1 MSIYEYVPH
10 HGALS
15 DPERR
20 DVVRRVLVLGGRD
33 WVEVTGAEV
42 RTIAPP
48 DLALSNGLFW
58 FPGAAGADA
67 LVSVNGNPPGEPD
80 QVDATTAP
88 PDHPI
93 LRARAWFE
101 FLWTNAESIAPRA
114 RFQVDQ
120 YVRLA
125 GSDDEVRVVAV
136 HRLDGANVY
145 TVQGRRGRLDVPE
158 DGLVPIPIDPQDP
171 HTWIDDGPTT
181 AREFV
186 AGMTVTKLSNPLTD
200 TVYSYL
206 SSKTVFRPYQFKPVL
221 KLLGSQHQRLLIAD
235 EVGLGKTIEAGLIW
249 SELEARNQGL
259 NRALVVCP
267 AVLTRKW
274 RDEML
279 LRFDRR
285 VPILDDAGLAELVDV
300 VRSGDEHARAVGI
313 VSLERLRVSKRLEE
327 LADLQPRFD
336 LVIVDEAHYLRNRQ
350 ARAFEM
356 GELLATW
363 ADVLIFLSATPLNL
377 GHDDL
382 FNLLSLLVADEYD
395 DPFIFPKQVEPNRY
409 VNAAASALV
418 KDPDAL
424 SEVWS
429 RLSEVRR
436 CELGSTVT
444 SRPEFER
451 IRELCA
457 LGPAAS
463 WRDRAEIKS
472 SLQELNTLSSVL
484 TRTRK
489 VDVPDAKAVRQAV
502 EVEVEWTEDEAALY
516 LAVRRWAERRAR
528 ESGGVP
534 GFATQMP
541 LRQAASCLPA
551 MVQLV
556 RERDPSVFSDP
567 EDDDL
572 DDIAELSTTTSRRDR
587 PDLGG
592 LVGEIAPLV
601 ERIGGTD
608 TKFDRFVE
616 YLREHRD
623 GGEQVLL
630 FSFFRRTLG
639 YLQEQ
644 LSALGFSCRVL
655 HGGVRDMDERQEI
668 MRDFREGRF
677 QLLLCSEVGS
687 EGLDF
692 EFCNMVVN
700 YDLPWNPMRVEQRI
714 GRLDRFGQTSERIF
728 VLNFKVPGTIE
739 TEIFDRLYRRI
750 RVFEESIGELEPILR
765 DELAELTKLVLN
777 PELTDDER
785 RRRLHQM
792 EIALEERGR
801 QIEDI
806 REAQSMLAGID
817 QLLIDGFERDT
828 RSHGRF
834 VGPRELR
841 LLLEVYFSDLGA
853 GRLHPV
859 RERAHR
865 WNLLGDTAL
874 GDAVARLGAGATGTR
889 FRPGELAMLLRD
901 QEPIEVTFSNEDAS
915 RTGTELISLR
925 HPVVRTAVAHLAE
938 RPAGVKRF
946 ASLAVPGLPSHGAGH
961 LVGIFLAASTGLR
974 PTLELWPV
982 AVDLA
987 TGEVSDDPGFAVLA
1001 AVADGTVVDGPPM
1014 PDDELLHRRLDAAL
1028 ATMRADLD
1036 RRQEQKRAENDAL
1049 VDSQLA
1055 TRSAGLRHQISRAEG
1070 VLEQL
1075 VRDRRGEAVQR
1086 LRRGQIRNLQQRL
1099 ADLPGELE
1107 RRRELAMTSQPVAL
1121 AVVTGS
1127 EESTGG

>member
-1 MSIYEYVPH
+1 MSIYEYLPD
-10 HGALS
+10 HGALG

-20 DVVRRVLVLGGRD
+20 TIVRRVLVLGGRD
-33 WVEVTGAEV
+33 WVEVAGAEV
-42 RTIAPP
+42 RVTAPP

-58 FPGAAGADA
+58 FPTGAGVDA
-67 LVSVNGNPPGEPD
+67 LVCINGSYPGDPD
-80 QVDATTAP
+80 QIDATTAP

-93 LRARAWFE
+93 LRARTWFE
-101 FLWTNAESIAPRA
+101 FLWEKADLVGPSA
-114 RFQVDQ
+114 RFSSGDF
-120 YVRLA
+120 VRLA
-125 GSDDEVRVVAV
+125 GSSDDVRVVDV

-145 TVQGRRGRLDVPE
+145 TVQGPRGRVDVSE
-158 DGLVPIPIDPQDP
+158 DGLRAIAIDPHDP
-171 HTWIDDGPTT
+171 HTWIEEGPTS

-285 VPILDDAGLAELVDV
+285 VPILDDAGLADLVDV
-300 VRSGDEHARAVGI
+300 VRSGDDHARAVGI

-350 ARAFEM
+350 ARSFEM

-377 GHDDL
+377 GNHDL
-382 FNLLSLLVADEYD
+382 FNLLSLLVAEEYD
-395 DPFIFPKQVEPNRY
+395 DPYVFPKQVEPNRH
-409 VNAAASALV
+409 VNAAAAGLV
-418 KDPDAL
+418 RDPDAL
-424 SEVWS
+424 AEVWS
-429 RLSEVRR
+429 TLSQVRR

-444 SRPEFER
+444 SRPEYQR

-457 LGPAAS
+457 LGPKAD

-489 VDVPDAKAVRQAV
+489 VDVPDAKAVRQAI
-502 EVEVEWTEDEAALY
+502 EVEVEWTEAEAALY

-528 ESGGVP
+528 ASGGVP

-551 MVQLV
+551 MVQLI
-556 RERDPSVFSDP
+556 RERDPSVFADP
-567 EDDDL
+567 DDDDL
-572 DDIAELSTTTSRRDR
+572 DDVADLPTPPSAHERT
-587 PDLGG
+587 DLGS
-592 LVGEIAPLV
+592 LGEEIGPVV
-601 ERIGGTD
+601 ERIGDTD

-616 YLREHRD
+616 YLREHRS

-639 YLQEQ
+639 YLHHR
-644 LSALGFSCRVL
+644 LSELGFACRVL
-655 HGGVRDMDERQEI
+655 HGGIRDMEERQEI

-739 TEIFDRLYRRI
+739 TEIFARLYQRI

-777 PELTDDER
+777 PELTDEER
-785 RRRLHQM
+785 RRQLHQM

-806 REAQSMLAGID
+806 REAQSMLAGVD
-817 QLLIDGFERDT
+817 QLLIDGFEHDT
-828 RSHGRF
+828 RSRGRF
-834 VGPRELR
+834 VGPQELR
-841 LLLEVYFSDLGA
+841 LLLEVCFADLGA

-859 RERAHR
+859 DGRRDR
-865 WNLLGDTAL
+865 WTLLGDTAL
-874 GDAVARLGAGATGTR
+874 GDAVAKLGPGATGTR
-889 FRPGELAMLLRD
+889 FRSGELAMALRD

-915 RTGTELISLR
+915 RNGTELISLR
-925 HPVVRTAVAHLAE
+925 HPVVRAAVAHLAE

-946 ASLAVPGLPSHGAGH
+946 ASLAVPGLPTDRPGYV
-961 LVGIFLAASTGLR
+961 VGIFLAAATGLR
-974 PTLELWPV
+974 PTLELWPI

-987 TGEVSDDPGFAVLA
+987 TGEVGDGPGFALLA
-1001 AVADGTVVDGPPM
+1001 AIADGTVEDGPDL
-1014 PDDELLHRRLDAAL
+1014 PDEQLLHQRLDAAL
-1028 ATMRADLD
+1028 AEMRSDLD
-1036 RRQEQKRAENDAL
+1036 RRQEQKRLENDAL

-1055 TRSAGLRHQISRAEG
+1055 TRSSGLRHQIRRAEAM
-1070 VLEQL
+1070 LEQL
-1075 VRDRRGEAVQR
+1075 VRDRRAQSMQR
-1086 LRRGQIRNLQQRL
+1086 LRQGQIRNLEQRL
-1099 ADLPGELE
+1099 ADLPTELE
-1107 RRRELAMTSQPVAL
+1107 RRRELAITSQPVAL

-1127 EESTGG
+1127 GGKGDG

>member
-1 MSIYEYVPH
+1 MSIFEYLPD
-10 HGALS
+10 HGALA
-15 DPERR
+15 DAERR
-20 DVVRRVLVLGGRD
+20 TSVRRVLVLGGRD
-33 WVEVTGAEV
+33 WTEVAGAEV
-42 RTIAPP
+42 RVTAPP

-58 FPGAAGADA
+58 FPGGSGADA
-67 LVSVNGNPPGEPD
+67 LISVNGSLPAEPD

-101 FLWTNAESIAPRA
+101 FLWESAVPVGPPA
-114 RFQVDQ
+114 RFEVDDF
-120 YVRLA
+120 VRLA
-125 GSDDEVRVVAV
+125 GSNDDVRVLAV
-136 HRLDGANVY
+136 HRLEGANVY
-145 TVQGRRGRLDVPE
+145 TVQGPRGRVDVPE
-158 DGLVPIPIDPQDP
+158 EGLRPIDIDPQDP
-171 HTWIDDGPTT
+171 HTWIDEGPTS

-285 VPILDDAGLAELVDV
+285 VPILDDGGLAELVDV
-300 VRSGDEHARAVGI
+300 VRSGDDHARAVGI

-377 GHDDL
+377 GNHDL

-395 DPFIFPKQVEPNRY
+395 DPYVFPKQVEPNRH
-409 VNAAASALV
+409 VNAAAAALV
-418 KDPDAL
+418 RDPDAL
-424 SEVWS
+424 AEVWS
-429 RLSEVRR
+429 TLSQVSR

-444 SRPEFER
+444 SRPEYQR

-457 LGPAAS
+457 LGPKAD

-489 VDVPDAKAVRQAV
+489 VDVPDAKAVRQAI
-502 EVEVEWTEDEAALY
+502 EVEVDWTEAEAALY

-528 ESGGVP
+528 ASGGVP

-551 MVQLV
+551 MVQLI
-556 RERDPSVFSDP
+556 RERDPSVFADP
-567 EDDDL
+567 DEDDL
-572 DDIAELSTTTSRRDR
+572 DDVAELPASRSSQDR
-587 PDLGG
+587 LDLGG
-592 LVGEIAPLV
+592 LVDEIAPLV
-601 ERIGGTD
+601 ERIGDTD
-608 TKFDRFVE
+608 SKFDRFVE
-616 YLREHRD
+616 YLREHRA

-639 YLQEQ
+639 HLHQR
-644 LSALGFSCRVL
+644 LSTLGFSCRVL
-655 HGGVRDMDERQEI
+655 HGGIRDMEERQEI

-739 TEIFDRLYRRI
+739 TEIFARLYQRI

-765 DELAELTKLVLN
+765 DELTELTKLVLN
-777 PELTDDER
+777 PELTDEER

-792 EIALEERGR
+792 EIALEERSR
-801 QIEDI
+801 LIDDI
-806 REAQSMLAGID
+806 REAQSMLAGVD
-817 QLLIDGFERDT
+817 QLLIDGFEDDT

-841 LLLEVYFSDLGA
+841 LLLEVYFDDLGA
-853 GRLHPV
+853 GQLHPV
-859 RERAHR
+859 RERRQR
-865 WNLLGDTAL
+865 WTLLGDQAL
-874 GDAVARLGAGATGTR
+874 GDAVARLGSTVTGTR
-889 FRPGELAMLLRD
+889 FQPGDLAMKLRD

-925 HPVVRTAVAHLAE
+925 HPVVRAAVAHLAQ
-938 RPAGVKRF
+938 RPAGVERF
-946 ASLAVPGLPSHGAGH
+946 ASLSVPGLPADGSGH
-961 LVGIFLAASTGLR
+961 LVGIFLAAATGLR

-987 TGEVSDDPGFAVLA
+987 TGAMSEEPGFALLA
-1001 AVADGTVVDGPPM
+1001 AVANGAVGDGPDL
-1014 PDDELLHRRLDAAL
+1014 PDDQLLHDRLDIAL
-1028 ATMRADLD
+1028 ARMRGDLD
-1036 RRQEQKRAENDAL
+1036 RRQEQKRRENDAL

-1055 TRSAGLRHQISRAEG
+1055 TRSAGLRHQIRRAEG

-1075 VRDRRGEAVQR
+1075 IRDRRAESVQR
-1086 LRRGQIRNLQQRL
+1086 LRRGQIRNLEQRL
-1099 ADLPGELE
+1099 AELPGELE
-1107 RRRELAMTSQPVAL
+1107 RRRELAITSQPVAL
-1121 AVVTGS
+1121 AVVTGT
-1127 EESTGG
+1127 EAPGHG